1 LVWPIA
7 FDAVLALFY
16 DTSGE
21 ILRGA
26 FGLRRWPRSAGD
38 ACERWQDDWAIA
50 AFDTP
55 RSPSTHQHTGCHDI
69 HHAAGGQ
76 FFVITSAGRAGI
88 GS

>member
-1 LVWPIA
+1 MKCFA
-7 FDAVLALFY
+7 AL
-16 DTSGE
+16 SGYAD
-21 ILRGA
+21 GP
-26 FGLRRWPRSAGD
+26 GRRVAPASDG
-38 ACERWQDDWAIA
+38 QGDWAIA

-55 RSPSTHQHTGCHDI
+55 RSPSAHQHTGCHDI